1 MLIYNI
7 YKKLNWLFLLFLC
20 FTSAAPYT
28 IYNMFNHLPLENV
41 FIETEPKIIYTRYL
55 YVYKEVEQSFI
66 ESIAEKNANEALF
79 WGYEMY
85 DSGFEEETINLVM
98 KIQKDHY
105 SNFPN
110 LGAFLLK
117 QLNKYND
124 DIMPYADARVIFGI
138 MVYNLANR
146 RDKDRKFYVLLKDDD
161 IQKYNQIETSEE
173 MPPYKVL
180 KTAAKYQIRPTN
192 RQISKAELLD
202 IYHDKWLYYA
212 AYCPLWK
219 ARLDLY
225 NGTKNHITKHIDFDS
240 DENLEAFFE
249 EYGYEPDEQTIDVQK
264 QSVGLH

>member
-1 MLIYNI
+1 
-7 YKKLNWLFLLFLC
+7 
-20 FTSAAPYT
+20 
-28 IYNMFNHLPLENV
+28 MFNHLPLENI
-41 FIETEPKIIYTRYL
+41 FIETEAKVIYTRYL

-98 KIQKDHY
+98 KIQKEHY

-110 LGAFLLK
+110 LGVFLLK
-117 QLNKYND
+117 QFNKYND
-124 DIMPYADARVIFGI
+124 DNIDARIIFGT

-146 RDKDRKFYVLLKDDD
+146 RANDRKFYVLLKDDD
-161 IQKYNQIETSEE
+161 IQKYNQLETSEQ

-180 KTAAKYQIRPTN
+180 KTAAKYKIRPTN
-192 RQISKAELLD
+192 RQISKKELLD

-212 AYCPLWK
+212 AHSPIWK

-225 NGTKNHITKHIDFDS
+225 NGTKNHITKHIDFDT
-240 DENLEAFFE
+240 DANLEAFFE
-249 EYGYEPDEQTIDVQK
+249 EYGYEPDEQSKEVQE
-264 QSVGLH
+264 QSMGSQ